1 LLVAVFDTGFKEFP
15 MSKLFTPLP
24 MRSLTLRNRIFVSPM
39 CQYSCTDG
47 LPNDWH
53 MVHLGS
59 RAVGGAA
66 MVIAEATAV
75 APEGR
80 ISPSDTGLWNDAQ
93 AEAFAPI
100 AAFIAAQGAVP
111 GIQIGHAGRK
121 ASVEPP
127 WQGGGAVAADTGG
140 WQPVAPSALPFDPG
154 SPQPAELGAAD
165 LERISEQF
173 EASARRAL
181 KAGFQ
186 VVEIHMAHGYLL
198 HQFLSPLSN
207 RRDDAF
213 GGSLENRMRLPLEVV
228 RRVRAVWPEELPV
241 MVRLSVTD
249 WADGGWGL
257 PQALELCRHLKAL
270 GVDLIDCSSGGLVP
284 DAVIPAAPGFQA
296 PFAAAIREQVGIAT
310 GAVGLIT
317 AAVQAEQIIAAG
329 SADVVLLAR
338 ELLRD
343 PYWPIH
349 AAAELKVAYPWP
361 VQYERAKP

>member
-1 LLVAVFDTGFKEFP
+1 
-15 MSKLFTPLP
+15 MSKLFSPLQ

-39 CQYSCTDG
+39 CQYSCADG

-66 MVIAEATAV
+66 MVIVEATAV

-80 ISPSDTGLWNDAQ
+80 ISPSDCGLWNDAQ
-93 AEAFAPI
+93 AEAFAPV
-100 AAFIAAQGAVP
+100 AHFIAAQGAIP
-111 GIQIGHAGRK
+111 AIQLGHAGRK
-121 ASVEPP
+121 ASVVPP
-127 WQGGGAVAADTGG
+127 WQGGGAAQEDAGG
-140 WQPVAPSALPFDPG
+140 WPPVAPSALPFGPG
-154 SPQPAELGAAD
+154 SPQPVELDVAD
-165 LERISEQF
+165 LERIAGQF

-186 VVEIHMAHGYLL
+186 VVELHMAHGYLL

-207 RRDDAF
+207 KRDDAF
-213 GGSLENRMRLPLEVV
+213 GGSLENRMRLPLEVAH
-228 RRVRAVWPEELPV
+228 RVRAIWPEELPV

-249 WADGGWGL
+249 WVDGGWDL
-257 PQALELCRHLKAL
+257 HQSLVLCEHLKEL

-284 DAVIPAAPGFQA
+284 DAVIPAAPGFQT

-317 AAVQAEQIIAAG
+317 AAVQAEQIIATG

-349 AAAELKVAYPWP
+349 AAAALKVDHPWP
-361 VQYERAKP
+361 VQYERAKT

>member
-1 LLVAVFDTGFKEFP
+1 
-15 MSKLFTPLP
+15 MSKLFTPLQ

-39 CQYSCTDG
+39 CQYSCHDG

-66 MVIAEATAV
+66 MVIVEATAV

-80 ISPSDTGLWNDAQ
+80 ISPSDCGLWNDAQ

-100 AAFIAAQGAVP
+100 THFIAEQGAIP
-111 GIQIGHAGRK
+111 AIQLGHAGRK
-121 ASVEPP
+121 ASVQPP
-127 WQGGGAVAADTGG
+127 WQGGASVAEGAGG
-140 WQPVAPSALPFDPG
+140 WQTVAPSPIPFGPN
-154 SPQPAELGAAD
+154 STHPCELAPSD
-165 LERISEQF
+165 LEWIAAQF

-181 KAGFQ
+181 QAGFQ
-186 VVEIHMAHGYLL
+186 AVEVHMAHGYLL

-207 RRDDAF
+207 RRNDAF
-213 GGSLENRMRLPLEVV
+213 GGSLENRMRFPLEIV
-228 RRVRAVWPEELPV
+228 RRVSEVWSRELPV
-241 MVRLSVTD
+241 MVRLSATD
-249 WADGGWGL
+249 WVDGGWDL
-257 PQALELCRHLKAL
+257 SQSLELCRHLKAL
-270 GVDLIDCSSGGLVP
+270 GVDLVDCSSAGLVP
-284 DAVIPAAPGFQA
+284 DAVIPVAPGFQT
-296 PFAAAIREQVGIAT
+296 PLAAEIRRQVDIPT
-310 GAVGLIT
+310 GAVGMIT
-317 AAVQAEQIIAAG
+317 AAVQAEQIIATG

-349 AAAELKVAYPWP
+349 AAQELKVDYPWP

>member
-1 LLVAVFDTGFKEFP
+1 
-15 MSKLFTPLP
+15 MSKLFSPMQ

-39 CQYSCTDG
+39 CQYSCQDG

-80 ISPSDTGLWNDAQ
+80 ISPSDCGLWNDAQ

-100 AAFIAAQGAVP
+100 AHFIAAQGALP
-111 GIQIGHAGRK
+111 AIQLGHAGRK
-121 ASVEPP
+121 ASVMPP
-127 WQGGGAVAADTGG
+127 WQGGGAAQEDAGG
-140 WQPVAPSALPFDPG
+140 WQPVAPSALPFGPG
-154 SPQPAELGAAD
+154 SPQPRQLEVAD
-165 LERISEQF
+165 LERIAAQF

-207 RRDDAF
+207 KRDDAF
-213 GGSLENRMRLPLEVV
+213 GGRLENRMRLPLEVAH
-228 RRVRAVWPEELPV
+228 RVRAIWPEELPV

-249 WADGGWGL
+249 WVDGGWDL
-257 PQALELCRHLKAL
+257 AQSLVLCEHLKEL

-284 DAVIPAAPGFQA
+284 DAVIPAAPGFQT
-296 PFAAAIREQVGIAT
+296 PFAAEIRKKIGIAT

-317 AAVQAEQIIAAG
+317 AAVQAEQILATG

-349 AAAELKVAYPWP
+349 AAAELKADHPWP
-361 VQYERAKP
+361 VQYERAKT

>member
-1 LLVAVFDTGFKEFP
+1 
-15 MSKLFTPLP
+15 MSKLFSPLQ

-39 CQYSCTDG
+39 CMYSCQDG

-66 MVIAEATAV
+66 MVIVEATAV

-80 ISPSDTGLWNDAQ
+80 ISPSDCGLWNDAQ

-100 AAFIAAQGAVP
+100 AHFIAAQGAIP
-111 GIQIGHAGRK
+111 AIQLGHAGRK
-121 ASVEPP
+121 ASVMPP
-127 WQGGGAVAADTGG
+127 WQGGGAAQEDAGG
-140 WQPVAPSALPFDPG
+140 WQPVAPSALPFGPG
-154 SPQPAELGAAD
+154 SPQPRELEVAD
-165 LERISEQF
+165 LERIAAQF

-207 RRDDAF
+207 KRDDAF
-213 GGSLENRMRLPLEVV
+213 GGRLENRMRLPLEVAH
-228 RRVRAVWPEELPV
+228 RVRAIWPEELPV

-249 WADGGWGL
+249 WVDGGWDL
-257 PQALELCRHLKAL
+257 AQSLVLCEHLKEL

-284 DAVIPAAPGFQA
+284 DAVIPAAPGFQT
-296 PFAAAIREQVGIAT
+296 PFAAEIRKKIGIAT

-317 AAVQAEQIIAAG
+317 AAVQAEQILATG

-349 AAAELKVAYPWP
+349 AAAELKADHPWP
-361 VQYERAKP
+361 VQYERAKT

>member
-1 LLVAVFDTGFKEFP
+1 
-15 MSKLFTPLP
+15 MSKLFTPLQ
-24 MRSLTLRNRIFVSPM
+24 MRSLTLRNRIFVAPM
-39 CQYSCTDG
+39 CQYSCEDG
-47 LPNDWH
+47 VPNDWH

-66 MVIAEATAV
+66 MVIVEATAV

-80 ISPSDTGLWNDAQ
+80 ISPGDCGLWNAAQ

-100 AAFIAAQGAVP
+100 VRFIAEQGAVP
-111 GIQIGHAGRK
+111 AIQLGHAGRK
-121 ASVEPP
+121 ASVVPP
-127 WQGGGAVAADTGG
+127 WLGGGAAAEDAGG
-140 WQPVAPSALPFDPG
+140 WQPVAPSALPFGPG
-154 SPQPAELGAAD
+154 SPQPRELRQDELDQIAG
-165 LERISEQF
+165 QF

-181 KAGFQ
+181 QAGFQ
-186 VVEIHMAHGYLL
+186 VVELHMAHGYLL

-228 RRVRAVWPEELPV
+228 RRVRAAWPEELPV

-249 WADGGWGL
+249 WVAGGWDL
-257 PQALELCRHLKAL
+257 PQSLELCRQLKAL
-270 GVDLIDCSSGGLVP
+270 GVDMIDCSSGGLVP
-284 DAVIPAAPGFQA
+284 DAVIPAAPGFQS
-296 PFAAAIREQVGIAT
+296 PFAAAIRKDVGIPT

-317 AAVQAEQIIAAG
+317 AAVQAEQIIATE

-349 AAAELKVAYPWP
+349 AATELKADHPWP

>member
-1 LLVAVFDTGFKEFP
+1 
-15 MSKLFTPLP
+15 MSKLFSPMQ
-24 MRSLTLRNRIFVSPM
+24 MRSLTLRNRIFVAPM
-39 CQYSCTDG
+39 CQYSCQDG

-80 ISPSDTGLWNDAQ
+80 ISPSDCGLWNDAQ

-100 AAFIAAQGAVP
+100 AHFIAAQGALP
-111 GIQIGHAGRK
+111 AIQLGHAGRK
-121 ASVEPP
+121 ASVMPP
-127 WQGGGAVAADTGG
+127 WQGGGAAQEDAGG
-140 WQPVAPSALPFDPG
+140 WQPVAPSALPFGPG
-154 SPQPAELGAAD
+154 SPQPRELEVAD
-165 LERISEQF
+165 LERIAAQF

-207 RRDDAF
+207 KRDDAF
-213 GGSLENRMRLPLEVV
+213 GGRLGNRMRLPLEVAH
-228 RRVRAVWPEELPV
+228 RVRAIWPEELPV

-249 WADGGWGL
+249 WVDGGWDL
-257 PQALELCRHLKAL
+257 PQSLVLCEHLKEL
-270 GVDLIDCSSGGLVP
+270 GVDLVDCSSGGLVP
-284 DAVIPAAPGFQA
+284 DAVIPAAPGFQT
-296 PFAAAIREQVGIAT
+296 PFAAEIRKKVGIAT

-317 AAVQAEQIIAAG
+317 AAVQAEQILATG

-349 AAAELKVAYPWP
+349 AATELKADHPWP
-361 VQYERAKP
+361 VQYERAKT

>member
-1 LLVAVFDTGFKEFP
+1 
-15 MSKLFTPLP
+15 MSKLFTPLQ

-39 CQYSCTDG
+39 CMYSCDDG

-80 ISPSDTGLWNDAQ
+80 ISPRDCGLWNDAQ
-93 AEAFAPI
+93 AEAFTPV

-111 GIQIGHAGRK
+111 AIQIGHAGRK
-121 ASVEPP
+121 ASVVPP
-127 WQGGGAVAADTGG
+127 WQGGGAAATAAGG
-140 WQPVAPSALPFDPG
+140 WQTVAPSALPFGPA
-154 SPQPAELGAAD
+154 SPHPAELGAAD
-165 LERISEQF
+165 LEQICEKF
-173 EASARRAL
+173 EAAARRAL

-186 VVEIHMAHGYLL
+186 VIEVHMAHGYLL

-213 GGSLENRMRLPLEVV
+213 GGSLENRMRLPLEVA
-228 RRVRAVWPEELPV
+228 RRVRTVWPEELPV
-241 MVRLSVTD
+241 LVRLSVTD
-249 WADGGWGL
+249 WVDGGWDL
-257 PQALELCRHLKAL
+257 PQSLALCRQLKAL
-270 GVDLIDCSSGGLVP
+270 GVDLVDCSSGGLVP
-284 DAVIPAAPGFQA
+284 DAVIPAAPGFQT
-296 PFAAAIREQVGIAT
+296 PFAAEIRRQVGIAT

-317 AAVQAEQIIAAG
+317 SAVQAEQIIATDC
-329 SADVVLLAR
+329 ADVVLLAR

-349 AAAELKVAYPWP
+349 AAAELKVDYPWP
-361 VQYERAKP
+361 VQYQRAKP

>member
-1 LLVAVFDTGFKEFP
+1 
-15 MSKLFTPLP
+15 MSKLFSPLQ

-39 CQYSCTDG
+39 CQYSCQDG

-66 MVIAEATAV
+66 MVIVEATAV

-80 ISPSDTGLWNDAQ
+80 ISPSDTGLWNTAQ

-100 AAFIAAQGAVP
+100 AHFIAEQGAVP
-111 GIQIGHAGRK
+111 AIQLVHAGRK
-121 ASVEPP
+121 GSVLPP
-127 WQGGGAVAADTGG
+127 WQGGTAAAEDAGG
-140 WQPVAPSALPFDPG
+140 WQPVAPSALPFGPG
-154 SPQPAELGAAD
+154 SAPPRELGQD
-165 LERISEQF
+165 ELERLAAHF
-173 EASARRAL
+173 EAAARRAL
-181 KAGFQ
+181 QAGFQ
-186 VVEIHMAHGYLL
+186 VVEVHMAHGYLL

-228 RRVRAVWPEELPV
+228 RRVRAAWPEDLPV

-249 WADGGWGL
+249 WVDGGWDL
-257 PQALELCRHLKAL
+257 AQSLELCRQLKAL
-270 GVDLIDCSSGGLVP
+270 GVDLVDCSSGGLVP
-284 DAVIPAAPGFQA
+284 DAVIPVAPGFQT

-317 AAVQAEQIIAAG
+317 AAVQAEQIIATG
-329 SADVVLLAR
+329 CADVVLLAR

-349 AAAELKVAYPWP
+349 AAAALKAEHPWP
-361 VQYERAKP
+361 VQYERAKV

>member
-1 LLVAVFDTGFKEFP
+1 
-15 MSKLFTPLP
+15 MQ

-39 CQYSCTDG
+39 CQYSCQDG

-80 ISPSDTGLWNDAQ
+80 ISPSDSGLWNDAQ

-100 AAFIAAQGAVP
+100 AHFIAAQGALP
-111 GIQIGHAGRK
+111 AIQLGHAGRK
-121 ASVEPP
+121 ASVMPP
-127 WQGGGAVAADTGG
+127 WQGGGAAQEDAGG
-140 WQPVAPSALPFDPG
+140 WQPVAPSALPFGPG
-154 SPQPAELGAAD
+154 SPQPRELEVAD
-165 LERISEQF
+165 LERIAAQF

-207 RRDDAF
+207 KRDDAF
-213 GGSLENRMRLPLEVV
+213 GGRLENRMRLPLEVAH
-228 RRVRAVWPEELPV
+228 RVRAIWPEELPV

-249 WADGGWGL
+249 WVDGGWDL
-257 PQALELCRHLKAL
+257 PQSLVLCEHLKEL

-284 DAVIPAAPGFQA
+284 DAVIPAAPGFQT
-296 PFAAAIREQVGIAT
+296 PFAAEIRKKVGIAT

-317 AAVQAEQIIAAG
+317 AAVQAEQILATG

-349 AAAELKVAYPWP
+349 AAAELKADHPWP
-361 VQYERAKP
+361 AQYLRAKI

>member
-1 LLVAVFDTGFKEFP
+1 
-15 MSKLFTPLP
+15 MSKLFTPMQ

-39 CQYSCTDG
+39 CQYSCQEG

-80 ISPSDTGLWNDAQ
+80 ISPSDCGLWNDAQ

-100 AAFIAAQGAVP
+100 AHFIAEQGAIP
-111 GIQIGHAGRK
+111 AIQLGHAGRK
-121 ASVEPP
+121 GSVLPP
-127 WQGGGAVAADTGG
+127 WQGGGAVQEDAGG
-140 WQPVAPSALPFDPG
+140 WQPVAPSALPFGPG
-154 SPQPAELGAAD
+154 SPQPVELGVTD
-165 LERISEQF
+165 LERIAAQF

-186 VVEIHMAHGYLL
+186 VVEVHMAHGYLL

-207 RRDDAF
+207 KRDDAF
-213 GGSLENRMRLPLEVV
+213 GGRLENRMRLPLEVAH
-228 RRVRAVWPEELPV
+228 RVRAIWPEELPV

-249 WADGGWGL
+249 WVDGGWDL
-257 PQALELCRHLKAL
+257 HQSLVLCEHLKEL

-284 DAVIPAAPGFQA
+284 DAMIPAAPGFQT
-296 PFAAAIREQVGIAT
+296 PFADEIRKKVGIAT

-317 AAVQAEQIIAAG
+317 AAVQAEQILATG

-349 AAAELKVAYPWP
+349 AAAELKADHPWP
-361 VQYERAKP
+361 AQYLRAKI